1 MGEPD
6 NITASVWR
14 VFMRTF
20 SFHDELR
27 KHLIIYKCHPC
38 YPTLLKKLGEWNSA
52 RLNETRNCTIKGIK
66 KLTIKEIDIL

>member
-38 YPTLLKKLGEWNSA
+38 YPTLLKKIGRMEL
-52 RLNETRNCTIKGIK
+52 RQIK
-66 KLTIKEIDIL
+66 